1 VFAAW
6 GLFVYRW
13 RWGTLV
19 ISAALLGLSVAG
31 LLRGGTLTSG
41 NSATSG
47 LEAARAARLV
57 SHELNAGQPAG
68 SSFLLIF
75 ASRERSATDPVFRSE
90 VESAL
95 VPIQSDP
102 RVSGLHTPYNA
113 PASAAARALV
123 SRDGHEALV
132 RVDLKD
138 TGARAVTDYSRLRP
152 QVHPRDLSVTGTG
165 QVPINSA
172 FNTTLESDLQRA
184 ETFSLPV
191 ALILLLL
198 IFGSVVAAG
207 LPLGVGIL
215 TILAGLAGT
224 FLLSRV
230 TDVSQYA
237 LNIVTLI
244 GLGIAIDYSLF
255 VVNRY
260 REELRRGGSREEAIA
275 KTMATA
281 GRAITFSGLTVAIG
295 LSAMLFYQGT
305 FLASMGAAG
314 AIVVAAAIF
323 YGLTFLPALLAVLG
337 PRVNGLSLPVLG
349 RPPVAGRGLW
359 HRLANWVMRRPV
371 VVLVPTLALLL
382 VMGSPFLHLR
392 LANGDVDQLPT
403 RLESRHGYDNL
414 IKSFPGQDQTN
425 FEVVVHYPQGSPL
438 TPERVGD
445 QYDLS
450 QRLAAIPGV
459 IRVDSIYSG
468 NPSLGRADYQ
478 RLYGGGTTSQ
488 PASEARLALGQ
499 AVGRDV
505 VLMSAVSNQPA
516 SSDAARSVLKA
527 IRAQRTGDG
536 GEVLV
541 TGQTAFDVD
550 IINFIV
556 GRTPLAVGFVILIT
570 YVVLFL
576 ATGSLVLPLKAVVL
590 NLLSVS
596 ASFGALVW
604 IFQDGHLSGPLGFTP
619 QAIDPTIPV
628 ILFAIVFGMS
638 MDYEVLLVSRI
649 QEEYART
656 GDNRL
661 AVAEGL
667 ERSGRLITGAA
678 AIMVAVFLAFGL
690 AEVVLIKSIGLGLA
704 IAVALDATIVR
715 ALMVPAVMRLL
726 GRYNWWA
733 PHPLRWLHRRSG
745 LAGFGHVPAEE
756 TAGGAAVAVA
766 PLE

>member
-6 GLFVYRW
+6 GRFVYRW

-19 ISAALLGLSVAG
+19 VSAMLLGLSALG
-31 LLRGGTLTSG
+31 LLQGGTLTSG

-47 LEAARAARLV
+47 LEAARAESLI
-57 SHELNAGQPAG
+57 SHELNSGQPSG

-75 ASRERSATDPVFRSE
+75 ASKQRSATDPAFRSE

-95 VPIQSDP
+95 APVKSDP
-102 RVSGLHTPYNA
+102 HVTGVHTPYNA
-113 PASAAARALV
+113 PGPAAEQALI

-132 RVDLKD
+132 RVDVKD
-138 TGARAVTDYSRLRP
+138 TGARAVADYSALRP
-152 QVHPRDLSVTGTG
+152 QVHAADLSVTGTG

-184 ETFSLPV
+184 ETISLPV

-207 LPLGVGIL
+207 LPLGVGVL
-215 TILAGLAGT
+215 AILAGLAGT
-224 FLLSRV
+224 FLLARV

-255 VVNRY
+255 VVNRF
-260 REELRRGGSREEAIA
+260 REELAGGSSREDAVA
-275 KTMATA
+275 KTVATA
-281 GRAITFSGLTVAIG
+281 GRAVTFSGLTVAIG

-314 AIVVAAAIF
+314 TIVVAAAVF
-323 YGLTFLPALLAVLG
+323 YGLTFLPALLAILG

-349 RPPVAGRGLW
+349 RLPTTGHGLW
-359 HRLANWVMRRPV
+359 HRIATSVMRHPI
-371 VVLVPTLALLL
+371 VVLVPTLGLLL
-382 VMGSPFLHLR
+382 LMGSPFLHLR

-403 RLESRHGYDNL
+403 RLESRQGYDNL
-414 IKSFPGQDQTN
+414 IKSFPGQDQTDFN
-425 FEVVVHYPQGSPL
+425 VVIHYPQGSPL
-438 TPERVGD
+438 TAERIGD

-450 QRLAAIPGV
+450 RRLAAIPGV
-459 IRVDSIYSG
+459 IRVKSIYSAD
-468 NPSLGRADYQ
+468 PSLGRADYQ
-478 RLYGGGTTSQ
+478 RLYSAGPSQ
-488 PASEARLALGQ
+488 LPPDVRQALAQG
-499 AVGRDV
+499 VGKDV
-505 VLMSAVSNQPA
+505 VLLGAVSNQQA
-516 SSDAARSVLKA
+516 SSDAARNTLKA
-527 IRAQRTGDG
+527 IRAQGVRNG
-536 GEVLV
+536 GELLV

-550 IINFIV
+550 IINFVV

-570 YVVLFL
+570 YLVLFL

-590 NLLSVS
+590 NLLSIS

-604 IFQDGHLSGPLGFTP
+604 IFQDGHLSAQLGFTP
-619 QAIDPTIPV
+619 QSIDPTIPV

-649 QEEYART
+649 QEEFART

-661 AVAEGL
+661 AVAQGL

-726 GRYNWWA
+726 GRFNWWA
-733 PHPLRWLHRRSG
+733 PHPLRWLHVRSG
-745 LAGFGHVPAEE
+745 LAGFGHVPAEDPVWLSS
-756 TAGGAAVAVA
+756 TRRH
-766 PLE
+766 

>member
-1 VFAAW
+1 M
-6 GLFVYRW
+6 
-13 RWGTLV
+13 
-19 ISAALLGLSVAG
+19 LLGLSALG
-31 LLRGGTLTSG
+31 LLQGGTLTSG

-47 LEAARAARLV
+47 LEAARAESLI
-57 SHELNAGQPAG
+57 SHELNSGQPSG

-75 ASRERSATDPVFRSE
+75 ASKQRSATDPAFRSE

-95 VPIQSDP
+95 APVKSDP
-102 RVSGLHTPYNA
+102 HVTGVHTPYNA
-113 PASAAARALV
+113 PGPAAEQALI

-132 RVDLKD
+132 RVDVKD
-138 TGARAVTDYSRLRP
+138 TGARAVADYSALRP
-152 QVHPRDLSVTGTG
+152 QVHAADLSVTGTG

-184 ETFSLPV
+184 ETISLPV

-207 LPLGVGIL
+207 LPLGVGVL
-215 TILAGLAGT
+215 AILAGLAGT
-224 FLLSRV
+224 FLLARV

-255 VVNRY
+255 VVNRF
-260 REELRRGGSREEAIA
+260 REELAGGSSREDAVA
-275 KTMATA
+275 KTVATA
-281 GRAITFSGLTVAIG
+281 GRAVTFSGLTVAIG

-314 AIVVAAAIF
+314 TIVVAAAVF
-323 YGLTFLPALLAVLG
+323 YGLTFLPALLAILG

-349 RPPVAGRGLW
+349 RLPTTGHGLW
-359 HRLANWVMRRPV
+359 HRIATSVMRHPI
-371 VVLVPTLALLL
+371 VVLVPTLGLLL
-382 VMGSPFLHLR
+382 LMGSPFLHLR

-403 RLESRHGYDNL
+403 RLESRQGYDNL
-414 IKSFPGQDQTN
+414 IKSFPGQDQTDFN
-425 FEVVVHYPQGSPL
+425 VVIHYPQGSPL
-438 TPERVGD
+438 TAERIGD

-459 IRVDSIYSG
+459 IRVKSIYSAD
-468 NPSLGRADYQ
+468 PSLGRADYQ
-478 RLYGGGTTSQ
+478 RLYSAGPSQ
-488 PASEARLALGQ
+488 LPPDVRQALAQG
-499 AVGRDV
+499 VGKDV
-505 VLMSAVSNQPA
+505 VLLGAVSNQQA
-516 SSDAARSVLKA
+516 SSDAARNTLKA
-527 IRAQRTGDG
+527 IRAQGVGNG
-536 GEVLV
+536 GELLV

-550 IINFIV
+550 IINFVV

-570 YVVLFL
+570 YLVLFL

-590 NLLSVS
+590 NLLSIS

-604 IFQDGHLSGPLGFTP
+604 IFQDGHLSAQLGFTP
-619 QAIDPTIPV
+619 QSIDPTIPV

-649 QEEYART
+649 QEEFART

-661 AVAEGL
+661 AVAQGL

-726 GRYNWWA
+726 GRFNWWA
-733 PHPLRWLHRRSG
+733 PHPLRWLHVRSG
-745 LAGFGHVPAEE
+745 LAGFGHVPAEDPVWLSS
-756 TAGGAAVAVA
+756 TRRQ
-766 PLE
+766 

>member
-1 VFAAW
+1 MFSAW
-6 GLFVYRW
+6 GRFVYRW
-13 RWGTLV
+13 RWGTLAV
-19 ISAALLGLSVAG
+19 SALLLGLSVVG
-31 LLRGGTLTSG
+31 LLRGGSLTSG

-47 LEAARAARLV
+47 LEAARASSLIGR
-57 SHELNAGQPAG
+57 ELNAGQPAG

-75 ASRERSATDPVFRSE
+75 GSNDRSATDPVFRSE

-95 VPIQSDP
+95 APVKSDP
-102 RVSGLHTPYNA
+102 RVMAVHTPYDA
-113 PASAAARALV
+113 TSPAAAQALI
-123 SRDGHEALV
+123 SKNGHQALV

-138 TGARAVTDYSRLRP
+138 TGSRAVAVYSALRP
-152 QVHPRDLSVTGTG
+152 QVHSGDLSVTGTG

-184 ETFSLPV
+184 ETVSLPI
-191 ALILLLL
+191 ALILLVV

-207 LPLGVGIL
+207 LPLGVGVL
-215 TILAGLAGT
+215 TIVAGLAGT
-224 FLLSRV
+224 YLLAHV

-255 VVNRY
+255 VVNRF
-260 REELRRGGSREEAIA
+260 REELAGGSSREDAIA
-275 KTMATA
+275 KTVATA

-305 FLASMGAAG
+305 FLGSMGAAG
-314 AIVVAAAIF
+314 AIVVAAAVF
-323 YGLTFLPALLAVLG
+323 YGLTFLPALLAILG
-337 PRVNGLSLPVLG
+337 PRVNGLSLPRLG
-349 RPPVAGRGLW
+349 RPRAAGRGLW
-359 HRLANWVMRRPV
+359 HGLASWVMRRPV
-371 VVLVPTLALLL
+371 LVLVPTLGLLL
-382 VMGSPFLHLR
+382 VIGSPFLHLR

-403 RLESRHGYDNL
+403 RLEARQGYDNL
-414 IKSFPGQDQTN
+414 IKNFPGQDQTD
-425 FEVVVHYPQGSPL
+425 FSVVVHYAQGSPL
-438 TPERVGD
+438 TAERIGD

-450 QRLAAIPGV
+450 QRLAATPGV
-459 IRVDSIYSG
+459 IRVNSIYSAS
-468 NPSLGRADYQ
+468 PSLSRSDYQ
-478 RLYGGGTTSQ
+478 RLYSGSPSQ
-488 PASEARLALGQ
+488 LPPELHQALGQ
-499 AVGRDV
+499 GVGKDL
-505 VLMSAVSNQPA
+505 VLLSAVSNEQA
-516 SSDAARSVLKA
+516 SSDAARNTLKA
-527 IRAQRTGDG
+527 IRAQRVGDG
-536 GEVLV
+536 GELLV

-556 GRTPLAVGFVILIT
+556 GRTPLAVGFVILVT
-570 YVVLFL
+570 YFVLFL
-576 ATGSLVLPLKAVVL
+576 ATGSVVLPLKAVIL
-590 NLLSVS
+590 NLLSIS

-604 IFQDGHLSGPLGFTP
+604 IFQDGHLSAQLGFTA
-619 QAIDPTIPV
+619 QSIDPTIPV

-638 MDYEVLLVSRI
+638 MDYEVFLVSRI

-661 AVAEGL
+661 SVAEGL

-715 ALMVPAVMRLL
+715 ALIVPAVMRLL

-733 PHPLRWLHRRSG
+733 PHPLRWLHSRSG
-745 LAGFGHVPAEE
+745 LGGFGHVPAEDP
-756 TAGGAAVAVA
+756 AYIAARR
-766 PLE
+766 

>member
-6 GLFVYRW
+6 GRLVYRW
-13 RWGTLV
+13 RWATLV
-19 ISAALLGLSVAG
+19 LSAALLVLSAVG
-31 LLRGGTLTSG
+31 LLGGGTLSSG
-41 NSATSG
+41 NSGTSA
-47 LEAARAARLV
+47 LEAARAQKLI
-57 SHELNAGQPAG
+57 SSELSTGRPAG
-68 SSFLLIF
+68 ASFLLIF
-75 ASRERSATDPVFRSE
+75 TSKDRLAADPGFRAS

-95 VPIQSDP
+95 APIKDDS
-102 RVSGLHTPYNA
+102 RVTAVSTPYNA
-113 PASAAARALV
+113 PSPAAAQALV
-123 SRDGHEALV
+123 SKDGHQALV
-132 RVDLKD
+132 RVDLKA
-138 TGARAVTDYSRLRP
+138 TGNKAVADYTALRP
-152 QVHPRDLSVTGTG
+152 QIRAPDLTVTGTG
-165 QVPINSA
+165 QVPINAA

-184 ETFSLPV
+184 ENVSLPI

-207 LPLGVGIL
+207 LPLGVGVL

-224 FLLSRV
+224 FLLTRV

-260 REELRRGGSREEAIA
+260 REELAAGSNREDAIS
-275 KTMATA
+275 KTIATA

-314 AIVVAAAIF
+314 AIVVAAAVF

-349 RPPVAGRGLW
+349 RPPVAGRGFW
-359 HRLANWVMRRPV
+359 HRMASWVMRRPLL
-371 VVLVPTLALLL
+371 VLAPTLVLLL

-392 LANGDVDQLPT
+392 LANGGVDQLPQ
-403 RLESRHGYDNL
+403 RLEARQGYDNL
-414 IKSFPGQDQTN
+414 TRNFPGQDQTD
-425 FEVVVHYPQGSPL
+425 FTVVVHYAHGSPL
-438 TPERVGD
+438 TTERIAD
-445 QYDLS
+445 QYELS
-450 QRLAAIPGV
+450 RRLAAVPGV
-459 IRVDSIYSG
+459 LRVNSIYSAD
-468 NPSLGRADYQ
+468 PSLQPPDYQ
-478 RLYGGGTTSQ
+478 RLYTGSAAQLPPDVRQALSQ
-488 PASEARLALGQ
+488 S
-499 AVGRDV
+499 VGKDIV
-505 VLMSAVSNQPA
+505 VMTAVSNQQE
-516 SSDAARSVLKA
+516 SGDTARRILKD
-527 IRAQRTGDG
+527 IRAQRVGGGGDL
-536 GEVLV
+536 LV
-541 TGQTAFDVD
+541 TGPTAFDVD

-556 GRTPLAVGFVILIT
+556 GRTPTAVGFVILIT
-570 YVVLFL
+570 YLVLFL

-590 NLLSVS
+590 NLLSIS

-604 IFQDGHLSGPLGFTP
+604 IFQDGHLSGQLAFTP
-619 QAIDPTIPV
+619 QSIDPSIPV

-656 GDNRL
+656 GDNRR
-661 AVAEGL
+661 AVADGL

-715 ALMVPAVMRLL
+715 ALIVPAVMRIL

-745 LAGFGHVPAEE
+745 LAGFGHVPADEP
-756 TAGGAAVAVA
+756 A
-766 PLE
+766 